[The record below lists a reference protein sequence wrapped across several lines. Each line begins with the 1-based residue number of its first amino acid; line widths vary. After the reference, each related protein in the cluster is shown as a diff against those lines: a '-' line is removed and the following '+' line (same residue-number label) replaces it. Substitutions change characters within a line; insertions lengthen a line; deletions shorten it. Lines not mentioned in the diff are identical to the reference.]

1 MALHIRWLACSL
13 IFFAA
18 APGNQSVLRADAIDI
33 KEFRT
38 ADESRQRQMV
48 KEAINRRISLLE
60 NLSFDSVSMSGERVL
75 EGATVRDSNE
85 WSSRILNSVKY
96 REGSYQL
103 DSQMF
108 GEDAQ
113 TPIIESQ
120 SSFDQQIGE
129 SRGRSLSNGGT
140 KLAAGR
146 RDRIMDDTV
155 FLNRGAF
162 FLLDLP
168 DTEGYR
174 LYSEMLG
181 EEAEW
186 SCRLNAESREISIG
200 FPFRHPT
207 VKSTDVE
214 GKCELVFSYTEESL
228 VPTQF
233 KRSWTLPL
241 VKDAPSWSLH
251 STLSETRNIEG
262 VTIPHLIVEIER
274 SSFMPEDVCVYR
286 RTELSAIKMNGVTR
300 ADALID
306 FPVGTKVVDVIDGLS
321 YTIGPDSER
330 LQIKPLLK

>member
-1 MALHIRWLACSL
+1 MAMYIRWLAFSL
-13 IFFAA
+13 ILCAA
-18 APGNQSVLRADAIDI
+18 ALGNQSTLRADAIDI
-33 KEFRT
+33 NEFRT

-48 KEAINRRISLLE
+48 KEAINRRIALLQ

-85 WSSRILNSVKY
+85 WSSRILNGVKY

-103 DSQMF
+103 ASQMF

-113 TPIIESQ
+113 TPIIESR

-129 SRGRSLSNGGT
+129 SRALSLSNGGR
-140 KLAAGR
+140 KLAEGR
-146 RDRIMDDTV
+146 RDRLMDDTV

-168 DTEGYR
+168 DTESYR
-174 LYSEMLG
+174 LYSEMLRA
-181 EEAEW
+181 EAEW
-186 SCRLNAESREISIG
+186 SCQLNAASREISIA
-200 FPFRHPT
+200 FPFRHPK

-214 GKCELVFSYTEESL
+214 GKCELVFTYTEESL

-233 KRSWTLPL
+233 KSSWTLPL
-241 VKDAPSWSLH
+241 VKDAPTYSL
-251 STLSETRNIEG
+251 STTLSDARKIEG
-262 VTIPHLIVEIER
+262 LTIPHLILEITR
-274 SSFMPEDVCVYR
+274 SSDMSEDVCVYR

-306 FPVGTKVVDVIDGLS
+306 FPIGTAVVDVIDGLS

-330 LQIKPLLK
+330 LKVKPLLR